1 MVTSVTDN
9 ICMTGFKQ
17 KIRQLAPHWAAMF
30 VLMIL
35 LVVIGESII
44 GSLSVWQSTALI
56 ITTAVAYPVVVR
68 YLGVAPETWQT
79 D

>member
-1 MVTSVTDN
+1 MVTFETDN
-9 ICMTGFKQ
+9 ICMTALKQ

-44 GSLSVWQSTALI
+44 GSLLIWQSTALI
-56 ITTAVAYPVVVR
+56 VATAVAYPVVVR

-79 D
+79 N